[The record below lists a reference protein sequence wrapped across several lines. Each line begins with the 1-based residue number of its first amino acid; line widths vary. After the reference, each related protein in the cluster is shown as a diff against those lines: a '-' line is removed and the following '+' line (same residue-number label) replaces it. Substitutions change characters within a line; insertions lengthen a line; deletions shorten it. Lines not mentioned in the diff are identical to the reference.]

1 MENIWKAA
9 FAVAGLGAIAF
20 FVFYSLYKQWLTL
33 AIFAK
38 LSQAQTLAVMVIF
51 LVLSFGSLMAG
62 LAAWYHGHEAPAPQT
77 LPVIEA
83 SRGFVVGRWEV
94 QQKIGEIE
102 GGTYMDYFENGRF
115 EGVDDEFIQ
124 GQGRRQKISGTWEAA
139 RLATDKFSLTVNYD
153 GTGASWQGNFRIVD
167 RDHIHNMTEN
177 YDAVRVVR

>member
-62 LAAWYHGHEAPAPQT
+62 LAAWYHGHETPAP
-77 LPVIEA
+77 PASPAIEA
-83 SRGFVVGRWEV
+83 SREFFIGRWEV
-94 QQKIGEIE
+94 QQKIGELE
-102 GGTYMDYFENGRF
+102 GGTYMDYLENGRF

-124 GQGRRQKISGTWEAA
+124 GQGRRQKISGTWETA
-139 RLATDKFSLTVNYD
+139 RLATDKLSLTLNYD
-153 GTGASWQGNFRIVD
+153 GTGVSWQGNFRIVD